1 MIPHIVPE
9 LNTHSKDRRV
19 LKGQPIAHVDLVGLL
34 RQLYAQVDDDAL
46 RGDLG
51 GRLVPDTDNLR
62 QTITIDLD
70 ARSIPDD
77 QARGQVC
84 FGCLRRSAG
93 RHEALLGPTT
103 RRARRVLG
111 VWGV

>member
-1 MIPHIVPE
+1 M
-9 LNTHSKDRRV
+9 SWS
-19 LKGQPIAHVDLVGLL
+19 GQLGSHGDLVSLL
-34 RQLYAQVDDDAL
+34 RQLYAQGADDAL
-46 RGDLG
+46 RGELG
-51 GRLVPDTDNLR
+51 DALVLDADKLR